1 MIDSHCH
8 LDHEPLMQNLNEII
22 LRSKDAG
29 ITKLLTICT
38 NLQSFE
44 NIPLERQK
52 KHLTIIL
59 EKTVFSC
66 FKSATFILIYSGST
80 LSKT

>member
-1 MIDSHCH
+1 QTFG
-8 LDHEPLMQNLNEII
+8 LDCLAVIQL
-22 LRSKDAG
+22 
-29 ITKLLTICT
+29 KLLSWKFDQNQELFLI
-38 NLQSFE
+38 LQSFE